1 MGVDGKLLELVGNR
15 PKLYDHP
22 SPGLYNRIHESS
34 VIDVYA
40 RQLAL
45 IDVYFA
51 AETA

>member
-15 PKLYDHP
+15 PKLYNHP
-22 SPGLYNRIHESS
+22 GTGLYNGIHESS

-51 AETA
+51 AEIA